1 MKTSR
6 ILVVY
11 YSRSGATRTLA
22 TALRSDLHCDI
33 ERITDRADR
42 GGPLGHLRSIFDA
55 LFERPADIVPMRSD
69 LGAYDLVIVGG
80 PVWNGGIATP
90 VRAFLERYRDAL
102 QRVAFFCTYSHTGSA
117 RALRELAEYA
127 GQPPLV
133 TLDIRRED
141 LGSHAVSFK
150 LRTFA
155 GTASAFA
162 PPPTRVSHPPP
173 LAMALPVPTA

>member
-1 MKTSR
+1 MKTSP

-11 YSRSGATRTLA
+11 YSRSGTTRTLA

-33 ERITDRADR
+33 EPIWDAVERS
-42 GGPLGHLRSIFDA
+42 GPIGHLRSMYDA
-55 LFERPADIVPMRSD
+55 LFARPADILPMRSEICD
-69 LGAYDLVIVGG
+69 YELVIVGG

-90 VRAFLERYRDAL
+90 VRAFLEQYRNVL
-102 QRVAFFCTYSHTGSA
+102 RRVAFFCTYSHTGSA

-127 GQPPLV
+127 GQPALV
-133 TLDIRRED
+133 TLDIRRQD

-155 GTASAFA
+155 ATANAFA
-162 PPPTRVSHPPP
+162 PSPLRSTRPPP
-173 LAMALPVPTA
+173 LAMALPLTTA